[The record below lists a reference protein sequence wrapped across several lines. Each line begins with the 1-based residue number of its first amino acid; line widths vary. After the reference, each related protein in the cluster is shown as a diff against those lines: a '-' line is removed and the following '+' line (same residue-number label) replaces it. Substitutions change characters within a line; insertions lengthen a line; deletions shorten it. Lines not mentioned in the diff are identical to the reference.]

1 MTPTEF
7 LREYPRLTRTRDI
20 EALLALIDDDA
31 VILSRNPPLAG

>member
-7 LREYPRLTRTRDI
+7 MQEYLDVARTRDI

-31 VILSRNPPLAG
+31 PILSRNPSPAI